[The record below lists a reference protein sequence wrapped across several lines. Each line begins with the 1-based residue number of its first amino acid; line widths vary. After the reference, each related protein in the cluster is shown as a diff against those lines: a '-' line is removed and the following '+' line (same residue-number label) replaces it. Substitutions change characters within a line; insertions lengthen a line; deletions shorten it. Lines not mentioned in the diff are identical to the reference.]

1 MTDSYYLNATHML
14 RTHTSAHEVESFRR
28 GLERFLLTADVY
40 RRDEIDRSHYPVF
53 HQMEGA
59 FIVEGKEGI
68 ARLQAENV
76 EMARHLA
83 DANIVITDPT
93 VEVTESNPIQD
104 EHDPADAKVISE
116 HLKNSLNSL
125 VLKLF
130 GGLRKDGNDEPLQV
144 RWIEATFPW
153 TSPSY
158 EVEVMYDGKWLEIL
172 GCGVVRQDTL
182 NRSGALLRSG
192 RS

>member
-1 MTDSYYLNATHML
+1 ML
-14 RTHTSAHEVESFRR
+14 RTHTSAHEVECFRK
-28 GLERFLLTADVY
+28 GLERYLLTADVY

-59 FIVEGKEGI
+59 YVVTGDEGI
-68 ARLQAENV
+68 EIMRKECSVMEKNLEA
-76 EMARHLA
+76 
-83 DANIVITDPT
+83 ANIVIVDPT
-93 VEVTESNPIQD
+93 QENGPSNPIQ
-104 EHDPADAKVISE
+104 SE
-116 HLKNSLNSL
+116 HAVEHSKIISRHLKLSLNQL

-130 GGLRKDGNDEPLQV
+130 GPSAKASGEPLQI

-158 EVEVMYDGKWLEIL
+158 EVEVFFEGKWLEIL

-182 NRSGALLRSG
+182 NRSGKYIAFFCART
-192 RS
+192 

>member
-130 GGLRKDGNDEPLQV
+130 GGLRKDGNED
-144 RWIEATFPW
+144 RK
-153 TSPSY
+153 S
-158 EVEVMYDGKWLEIL
+158 
-172 GCGVVRQDTL
+172 VV
-182 NRSGALLRSG
+182 
-192 RS
+192 